1 MARRELSGAPSPA
14 GLLARAGVAMIPGAT
29 RLPFVAGGG
38 GAMPDEVLSLSGVA
52 VDRDRLAAY
61 DRVCGFDVCDVLPA
75 TYPHVLAFGLQ
86 LALMTSPRFPIPAI
100 GLVHIDDRIVAHR
113 RIDAGEPL
121 SLSVWATP
129 MAPHPRGRRF
139 ALHTEVRVGSE
150 LVWEQ
155 TSTHLARSRP
165 PGGDD
170 LPARAPSPPARA
182 PSPPSSELPATARWR
197 LPADL
202 GRRYGAVSGDLN
214 PIHLHPLSAKLF
226 GLPSAIAHGMWSLAR
241 CLAALGPQLP
251 DAFVVQ
257 AAFKRPIPLPGTVA
271 FAQARTAD
279 GIAFG
284 IRDARRDTVHLD
296 GRLGDP
302 PQ

>member
-1 MARRELSGAPSPA
+1 MAQRELPGAPSPA
-14 GLLARAGVAMIPGAT
+14 GLLARAGIAMIPGAT
-29 RLPFVAGGG
+29 RLPFVGGGG

-52 VDRDRLAAY
+52 VDRGRLAAY

-113 RIDAGEPL
+113 RIDAGERL
-121 SLSVWATP
+121 SLRVWAAP
-129 MAPHPRGRRF
+129 MAPHPRGRQF
-139 ALHTEVRVGSE
+139 ALRTEVRVGSE

-155 TSTHLARSRP
+155 ASTHLARSQP

-170 LPARAPSPPARA
+170 PPARTKS
-182 PSPPSSELPATARWR
+182 PPPSSELPATARWR

-226 GLPSAIAHGMWSLAR
+226 GFPTAIAHGMWNLAR

-257 AAFKRPIPLPGTVA
+257 AAFKRPIALPGTVA
-271 FAQARTAD
+271 FAQARTPD

-284 IRDARRDTVHLD
+284 VRDARRGTVHLD
-296 GRLGDP
+296 GRLADP
-302 PQ
+302 SQ